1 MTCDVPHREKKFTV
15 KFQKVSP
22 SPFGLEFEEGAYYI
36 ICKSQHISSKGW
48 HSAIGVLAGAKV
60 SALAESVALSVKRKW
75 SLVHFES
82 WFFGDHFAKKNPAG
96 NILVLSTNQG

>member
-36 ICKSQHISSKGW
+36 ICKLQHVLRKGR
-48 HSAIGVLAGAKV
+48 HSAL
-60 SALAESVALSVKRKW
+60 SALAKTSFVCDASDLWCNLRVDFR
-75 SLVHFES
+75 
-82 WFFGDHFAKKNPAG
+82 DHFARM
-96 NILVLSTNQG
+96 VTF